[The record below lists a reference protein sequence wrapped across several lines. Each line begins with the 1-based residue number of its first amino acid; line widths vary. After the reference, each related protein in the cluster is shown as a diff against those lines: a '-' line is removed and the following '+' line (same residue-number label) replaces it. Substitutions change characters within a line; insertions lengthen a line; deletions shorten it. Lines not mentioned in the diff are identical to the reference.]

1 MEPAL
6 YIVGT
11 PIGNLGDI
19 SPRAL
24 ETLRQADLV
33 LAEDT
38 RHTRKLFAHYDIHT
52 PLQSCHKFNEASVV
66 QTLIEKLN
74 GGAAIALVSDS
85 GMPAVSD
92 PGSRVVAACHT
103 AGVRV
108 VVVPGP
114 SAVTAGI
121 AVSGFGGAAFH
132 FEGFLPRKRG
142 ARIRKLEDLAKMEIP
157 VVLFESPHRIVRTLD
172 EVAQSMGD
180 PLLCVAR
187 ELTKKY
193 EEIRQERA
201 SVLHEEWALRSVKGE
216 LVVVI
221 APDTGARD

>member
-1 MEPAL
+1 
-6 YIVGT
+6 
-11 PIGNLGDI
+11 
-19 SPRAL
+19 
-24 ETLRQADLV
+24 
-33 LAEDT
+33 
-38 RHTRKLFAHYDIHT
+38 
-52 PLQSCHKFNEASVV
+52 
-66 QTLIEKLN
+66 
-74 GGAAIALVSDS
+74 
-85 GMPAVSD
+85 
-92 PGSRVVAACHT
+92 
-103 AGVRV
+103 
-108 VVVPGP
+108 
-114 SAVTAGI
+114 
-121 AVSGFGGAAFH
+121 
-132 FEGFLPRKRG
+132 
-142 ARIRKLEDLAKMEIP
+142 MEIP